1 MSFFRISK
9 QSFLILAFLL
19 SALLVHAQKS
29 TQKQLEEK
37 KADIKKELKEI
48 NALLFT
54 NKQNKAA
61 VFSDVEN
68 LSYKIE
74 RKQEL
79 IKLTNQQ
86 INLLNQE
93 IEDNSKFIEK
103 LEKDLFEVKEAYKEM
118 ILKSFK
124 SKSGKNRLMFI
135 LSSETFFQAFKR
147 TQYIKQYSLFR
158 KNQAK
163 KIGLI
168 SAELKEIKKELLY
181 KRDLKQG
188 LLTKN
193 RSTQK
198 TLESEKKEAKNIISK
213 LRNKEKKYKRNIIAK
228 EKESQ
233 KIDKQIDKLI
243 REAIAR
249 SNKNKSSKNSKGFN
263 LTPEAKALAKKFE
276 LNKGKLPWPVSRGVV
291 IQKFGT
297 QPHPVVKT
305 AKIKSNGIVIATE
318 KSQKVKTVFEGSVLS
333 VLQFR
338 GSNPTVL
345 VQHGNYITAYKNLSK
360 VFVSKGDKVSSNQY
374 IGEVFTNSS
383 TGKSSIQFSIF
394 QKTTPL
400 NPLLWILKMN

>member
-1 MSFFRISK
+1 MNFVKALQCSLLIAIIISFDS
-9 QSFLILAFLL
+9 L
-19 SALLVHAQKS
+19 HAQKS

-37 KADIKKELKEI
+37 KALLNKELKVI

-54 NKQNKAA
+54 NKQKKTA
-61 VFSDVEN
+61 VFNDVEN
-68 LSYKIE
+68 LNYKIE

-86 INLLNQE
+86 INLLNLE
-93 IEDNSKFIEK
+93 IDINSESLDK
-103 LEKDLFEVKEAYKEM
+103 LETDLFEVKEAYKEM

-135 LSSETFFQAFKR
+135 LSSETFFQALKR
-147 TQYIKQYSLFR
+147 TQYIKQYSIFR

-163 KIGLI
+163 KIELI
-168 SAELKEIKKELLY
+168 SKQLNELKKELLY
-181 KRDLKQG
+181 KRDIKTD

-198 TLESEKKEAKNIISK
+198 TLELEKKEANNIAYK
-213 LRNKEKKYKRNIIAK
+213 LRNQEKKYKRNILAK
-228 EKESQ
+228 QKESQ
-233 KIDKQIDKLI
+233 KIDKLI

-249 SNKNKSSKNSKGFN
+249 SNKNKSIKNSKSFT

-276 LNKGKLPWPVSRGVV
+276 SNKGKLPWPVSRGVV

-318 KSQKVKTVFEGSVLS
+318 KSQKVKTIFEGSVLS

-345 VQHGNYITAYKNLSK
+345 IQHGNYITAYKNLSK
-360 VFVSKGDKVSSNQY
+360 VFVNKGDKVSSNQY

-394 QKTTPL
+394 QKTTAL
-400 NPLLWILKMN
+400 NPLSWILRMN

>member
-54 NKQNKAA
+54 NKQTKAA

-93 IEDNSKFIEK
+93 IEDNSKSIEK

-198 TLESEKKEAKNIISK
+198 TLESEKKKAKNIISK
-213 LRNKEKKYKRNIIAK
+213 LRNKEKKYKKNIIAK

>member
-54 NKQNKAA
+54 NKQTKAA

-198 TLESEKKEAKNIISK
+198 TLQSEKKEAKNIISK

-297 QPHPVVKT
+297 QSHPVVKT

>member
-54 NKQNKAA
+54 NKQTKAA

-86 INLLNQE
+86 INLLNRE
-93 IEDNSKFIEK
+93 VEDNSKFIEK